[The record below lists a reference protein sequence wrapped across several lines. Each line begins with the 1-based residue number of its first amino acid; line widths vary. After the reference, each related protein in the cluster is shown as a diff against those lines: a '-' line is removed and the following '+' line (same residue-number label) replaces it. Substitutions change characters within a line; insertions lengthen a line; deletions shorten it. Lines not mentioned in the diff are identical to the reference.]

1 MSTFV
6 VHLETEAQEKAVK
19 AVLEAL
25 QINFEQEVDETEY
38 LLSSPAM
45 VARIEQSE
53 KDVKAG
59 KGVKAEITY
68 LTPKSAI
75 GN

>member
-25 QINFEQEVDETEY
+25 QINFEKEVDETEY
-38 LLSSPAM
+38 IKSSSVM
-45 VARIEQSE
+45 VARLKQSE
-53 KDVKAG
+53 EDIKNG
-59 KGVKAEITY
+59 KGVKVDVDN
-68 LTPKSAI
+68 LWK
-75 GN
+75 

>member
-38 LLSSPAM
+38 IKSSPAM

-53 KDVKAG
+53 KDIKAG
-59 KGVKAEITY
+59 KGIKVDINNLWK
-68 LTPKSAI
+68 
-75 GN
+75 